1 MLELRRGDADRGRA
15 MKGSI
20 TPRLAL
26 LMSLP
31 PLMWAGNAV
40 VGRALAGSV
49 APMMLNAMRW
59 WLALAIL
66 LPLGWRLFATP
77 GDLLARWTHLAW
89 LGLLGVGSYN
99 ALQYLALN
107 TSTPLNVTLI
117 ASSAPVWMLLFGA
130 WFYGEKIQARQWSGL
145 LLSLCGVALVLARG
159 SLDALLNIR
168 LVAGDLYILAAVAMW
183 ALYSWQLARPP
194 ESMRGA
200 ARPNWNWAEFLLA
213 QVVFGG
219 LWASLAAAVETQ
231 VAPLPIA
238 WSPGLLAAWLFIAIG
253 PSIVA
258 YRCWGL
264 GIVQAG
270 PAAAAFFSNLT
281 PVFAALLS
289 AALLGEWPR
298 WFHGAAFAL
307 IVAGIVVSS
316 RRNRP

>member
-1 MLELRRGDADRGRA
+1 
-15 MKGSI
+15 MKSPI

-40 VGRALAGSV
+40 VGRALTGSV

-66 LPLGWRLFATP
+66 LPLGWRILRKPKGIA
-77 GDLLARWTHLAW
+77 ARWKHLAW

-117 ASSAPVWMLLFGA
+117 ASSSPVWMLLFGA
-130 WFYGEKIQARQWSGL
+130 LFYGEKVGPRQWAGAA
-145 LLSLCGVALVLARG
+145 LSIVGVLFVLARG
-159 SLDALLNIR
+159 SLQALLQIR
-168 LVAGDLYILAAVAMW
+168 LVAGDVYILAAIAMW

-200 ARPNWNWAEFLLA
+200 MRPDWNWAEFLLA
-213 QVVFGG
+213 QVLFGL
-219 LWASLAAAVETQ
+219 LWASLAAGVEAQ
-231 VAPLPIA
+231 VAPVPIA
-238 WSPGLLAAWLFIAIG
+238 WSFGLIAAWLFIAIG

-264 GIVQAG
+264 GIAEAG

-289 AALLGEWPR
+289 AALLGEWPQ

-316 RRNRP
+316 KRDR

>member
-1 MLELRRGDADRGRA
+1 
-15 MKGSI
+15 MKNPL
-20 TPRLAL
+20 TLRLAF

-59 WLALAIL
+59 WLALALL
-66 LPLGWRLFATP
+66 LPLGWRVLRRP
-77 GDLLARWTHLAW
+77 DLIAARWRHFAL

-99 ALQYLALN
+99 ALQYLALQ
-107 TSTPLNVTLI
+107 TSTPINVTLI
-117 ASSAPVWMLLFGA
+117 ASSAPVWMLVFGA
-130 WFYGEKIQARQWSGL
+130 LFYGETVKPGQWAGA
-145 LLSLCGVALVLARG
+145 LLSVGGVVLVLSRG
-159 SLDALLNIR
+159 SAEALLHIR
-168 LVAGDLYILAAVAMW
+168 LVAGDVYILVAVALW

-194 ESMRGA
+194 HSMRGA
-200 ARPNWNWAEFLLA
+200 ARPNWNWAEFLLV
-213 QVVFGG
+213 QVLFGT
-219 LWASLAAAVETQ
+219 LWASLAAGVEWQ
-231 VAPLPIA
+231 VTPLPVH
-238 WSPGLLAAWLFIAIG
+238 WSAGLVAALLFVAVG

-264 GIVQAG
+264 GVAEAG

-289 AALLGEWPR
+289 AGLLGEWPKGY
-298 WFHGAAFAL
+298 HGVAFAL

-316 RRNRP
+316 RR